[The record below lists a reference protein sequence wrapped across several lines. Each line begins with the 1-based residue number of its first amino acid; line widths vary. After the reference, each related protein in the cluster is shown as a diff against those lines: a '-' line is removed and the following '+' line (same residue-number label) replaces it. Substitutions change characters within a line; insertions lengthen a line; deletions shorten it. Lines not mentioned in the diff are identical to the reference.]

1 MVPVEVTRLVV
12 VAVVALVVVVVAL
25 LVVVVEPLVVVV
37 VVVGFEPDT
46 AKADCKMGT
55 YALYATP
62 LVGSRPYM

>member
-1 MVPVEVTRLVV
+1 VVPVEVTRLVV
-12 VAVVALVVVVVAL
+12 VTVVALVVVVVA

-37 VVVGFEPDT
+37 VVVAGFEPDT

-62 LVGSRPYM
+62 AVGSRPYM

>member
-25 LVVVVEPLVVVV
+25 VVVVAM
-37 VVVGFEPDT
+37 VVVGFEPDM
-46 AKADCKMGT
+46 AKADCKMGM

-62 LVGSRPYM
+62 FVGSRPYM